1 MEGAGRGKLCGNTEG
16 SQSHCRAT
24 NRGLLKGK
32 QPQSQQTQAHTDG
45 ATLRPFQCAWHPLK
59 AGMRPK
65 IIKTRGKNLTESR
78 CCVPAAMTDC
88 HTDCLYECH
97 PTEALPLVRA
107 PLLLARARQ
116 RELLPPPPTFLPF
129 HVGTRPTRRRPAA
142 HSLPPAP
149 ALANSNDSL
158 PPSNPLSP
166 APPAPAN
173 LAQGSSAAHASH
185 GTCSLPHACTPPPLP
200 RKLPCDNLEITSS
213 TYDLC

>member
-78 CCVPAAMTDC
+78 CCVPAAAM
-88 HTDCLYECH
+88 TDCLYECH
-97 PTEALPLVRA
+97 PTEALPLARA
-107 PLLLARARQ
+107 PLLLARAR
-116 RELLPPPPTFLPF
+116 
-129 HVGTRPTRRRPAA
+129 
-142 HSLPPAP
+142 
-149 ALANSNDSL
+149 
-158 PPSNPLSP
+158 
-166 APPAPAN
+166 
-173 LAQGSSAAHASH
+173 
-185 GTCSLPHACTPPPLP
+185 
-200 RKLPCDNLEITSS
+200 
-213 TYDLC
+213 